1 MAIHLYQQAI
11 TGASVPSAS
20 SFALRVLAAYENGSV
35 VLREYRRSGK
45 DSSVEG
51 QGWDV
56 IWKAKL
62 HVETSSCLLPSLFY
76 AFSFEMQSWQW
87 KFRGQISLH

>member
-1 MAIHLYQQAI
+1 MSIHLYQQAI
-11 TGASVPSAS
+11 TGASTS
-20 SFALRVLAAYENGSV
+20 SALRVLAAYENGSV

-62 HVETSSCLLPSLFY
+62 HVETSSCFHGRRYSTR
-76 AFSFEMQSWQW
+76 FSFEMQSWQW

>member
-1 MAIHLYQQAI
+1 MSIHLYQQAI
-11 TGASVPSAS
+11 TGASTS
-20 SFALRVLAAYENGSV
+20 SSALRVLAAYENGTV

-45 DSSVEG
+45 DSSIEG

-62 HVETSSCLLPSLFY
+62 HVETSNSSFGRLLFLRVSHSRCSHGNG
-76 AFSFEMQSWQW
+76 SFAGE
-87 KFRGQISLH
+87 